1 VSIEADRPPNH
12 TPSRAVAT
20 GAVNGGLIGLFFVR
34 LSLLAG
40 APGARGV
47 RAQGLVVLSPGRC

>member
-47 RAQGLVVLSPGRC
+47 RAQGPWC

>member
-20 GAVNGGLIGLFFVR
+20 DAVNGGLVGLFFVR
-34 LSLLAG
+34 LSLLLV
-40 APGARGV
+40 PEQPDRDARG
-47 RAQGLVVLSPGRC
+47 RSDSWC